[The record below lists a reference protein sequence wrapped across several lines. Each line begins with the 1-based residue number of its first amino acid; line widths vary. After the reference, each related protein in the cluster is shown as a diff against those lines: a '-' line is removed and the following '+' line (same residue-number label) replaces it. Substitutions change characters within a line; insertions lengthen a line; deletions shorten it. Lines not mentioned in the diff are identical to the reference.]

1 MASKKHV
8 DPLKA
13 KQKRQKI
20 IAAVLGVLFIGVL
33 AFQVP
38 RVMKMMKTP
47 PNPHANDSVTTTT
60 ATGTPSLAA
69 PTLRGAEQPTTDP
82 TIGAPVAVSATP
94 TVQDGQLASFSRFAS
109 KDPFNQQLSDDKGS
123 SPSSSSSSGAGSGSA
138 GSGGG
143 SSPSQIPTG
152 SKPRPGSAVISVN
165 GTLYTVATASDF
177 PQANPLFHLVSVT
190 AHSAKVSIAGGS
202 YSSGA
207 PTVTLTENKPVTLVN
222 TADGTRYTLILKPLG
237 TGVPGGSTSSSAGSR
252 SAGNGTSSSS
262 GGGSSG
268 SGATTT
274 TTPSSTTVTLPSP
287 RVRGLRSDRR
297 IERRGDARIGARQVG
312 RVPDDD
318 RHSSKLV
325 AEARRVVV
333 EVRVDAIRT
342 VVRARRRIARVAGVR
357 GDIRRAVRDR
367 ADERLRGRRAQ
378 HVLLVDGV
386 VRVGR
391 VGDRAVP
398 LGGRE
403 DDVVV
408 LDPAVDLHLLVGQ
421 GAGGGDPVGPGKRGV
436 AGRERGDD
444 GEDADIQHHH
454 CHQELEHAEAALVSR
469 PQVHTT
475 AIGTPL

>member
-60 ATGTPSLAA
+60 AATGTPSLAA

-82 TIGAPVAVSATP
+82 TTGAPVAVSATP

-123 SPSSSSSSGAGSGSA
+123 SPSSSSSGAGSGPA
-138 GSGGG
+138 GSGGR
-143 SSPSQIPTG
+143 SSPSQVPSG
-152 SKPRPGSAVISVN
+152 SKPQPGSAAISVN

-190 AHSAKVSIAGGS
+190 AHSAKISIAGGS
-202 YSSGA
+202 YSSRA
-207 PTVTLTENKPVTLVN
+207 RTVTLTENKPVTLVN

-268 SGATTT
+268 SGAATT

-287 RVRGLRSDRR
+287 
-297 IERRGDARIGARQVG
+297 
-312 RVPDDD
+312 
-318 RHSSKLV
+318 
-325 AEARRVVV
+325 
-333 EVRVDAIRT
+333 
-342 VVRARRRIARVAGVR
+342 
-357 GDIRRAVRDR
+357 
-367 ADERLRGRRAQ
+367 
-378 HVLLVDGV
+378 
-386 VRVGR
+386 
-391 VGDRAVP
+391 
-398 LGGRE
+398 
-403 DDVVV
+403 
-408 LDPAVDLHLLVGQ
+408 
-421 GAGGGDPVGPGKRGV
+421 
-436 AGRERGDD
+436 
-444 GEDADIQHHH
+444 
-454 CHQELEHAEAALVSR
+454 
-469 PQVHTT
+469 
-475 AIGTPL
+475 